1 MKVTVPQTPTPQR
14 AGGPLCCNLIEQEF
28 TVPIKSM
35 VTSLVTH
42 ALGLEEGDERAQLRA
57 LLILGQLW
65 VVHEE
70 ADRTL
75 GDLGWP
81 DFAGDR
87 AARVKEI
94 LRDHVAR
101 LLASP
106 FPASSASPTRS
117 RR

>member
-65 VVHEE
+65 VVHEG

-87 AARVKEI
+87 LTAGVGPRRCRAPSVQTVE
-94 LRDHVAR
+94 VQ
-101 LLASP
+101 LLA
-106 FPASSASPTRS
+106 RS
-117 RR
+117 